1 MANTLRLE
9 VVTPLGKAY
18 ADDVQMVVIPGV
30 AGEMGVYP
38 MHVPVMTDIKT
49 GELKIQKD
57 GKESNFAVGDGF
69 AEITATHVTILTDM
83 AISVNLIDE
92 HSVEQA
98 IERAKAALRHTE
110 ALSAE
115 EIATTQATLQR
126 SLIQLRLK
134 RHGK

>member
-18 ADDVQMVVIPGV
+18 ADDVQMVVIPGA
-30 AGEMGVYP
+30 AGEMGIYP

-83 AISVNLIDE
+83 AISVTLIDE

-115 EIATTQATLQR
+115 EIATTQATLQK

-134 RHGK
+134 RRGK